1 MRISDWS
8 SDVCSSD
15 LEVTINVTNRL
26 DESTS
31 IHWHGLIL
39 PPEMDGV
46 PGISF
51 PGIEPGETF
60 TYRFPIVQSGTYWFH
75 SHSGMQEQDGAYGS
89 IVIGPEA
96 PQHFK
101 YNPHYVLALSPP
113 QNPTSKPTH

>member
-1 MRISDWS
+1 MSFVIFFFKQKTAYEVRISDWS

-15 LEVTINVTNRL
+15 LSAIAYNDQTPGPTLRFKEGEEVTINVTNRL

-51 PGIEPGETF
+51 PGIEPGD
-60 TYRFPIVQSGTYWFH
+60 RNSV
-75 SHSGMQEQDGAYGS
+75 A
-89 IVIGPEA
+89 
-96 PQHFK
+96 
-101 YNPHYVLALSPP
+101 
-113 QNPTSKPTH
+113 

>member
-46 PGISF
+46 PGIIF
-51 PGIEPGETF
+51 PGIEPGATF
-60 TYRFPIVQSGTYWFH
+60 TYRFPLVQSGTYWFH
-75 SHSGMQEQDGAYGS
+75 RHSGMQEQDGAYGS
-89 IVIGPEA
+89 IFIASEPCA
-96 PQHFK
+96 HFK
-101 YNPHYVLALSPP
+101 YAREYAV
-113 QNPTSKPTH
+113 THSSSQDNVH